1 MRNRINFALALP
13 DDPQL
18 PSWESLPHGKVID
31 PAQTHTE
38 TIHQGTV
45 ANTKELDTVFD
56 YLEAAKYSAVAM
68 QDFELAAA
76 IRDLIDQKEAK

>member
-1 MRNRINFALALP
+1 MRNRINFSLALP

-18 PSWESLPHGKVID
+18 PSWESLPDGKEID
-31 PAQTHTE
+31 PTQTYTE
-38 TIHQGTV
+38 VIHHGTV
-45 ANTKELDTVFD
+45 ANTRHLDTVFD

-76 IRDLIDQKEAK
+76 IRDLMDQKEAK